1 MLILSRKVGD
11 SIIIDDS
18 ITLTVKSI
26 DKGVVKL
33 GIDAPNDV
41 SILRQELKD
50 AISKSNKEAANSL
63 EQKSLLDSLSQA
75 FKQKK

>member
-50 AISKSNKEAANSL
+50 AISQSNKEAANSL